1 MNRVDVEMTKNNEV
15 DSFSSPTQEA
25 IDNDTKIRRQ
35 RPRNINNGAISS
47 NGYYSALSSDSIN
60 STILPRPPY
69 CCLLGNDKW
78 WMMFYGQLLSFG
90 LSASGATN
98 DVLVHSYNVH
108 TPTFQ
113 MALVYLCLGIGYGI
127 KNGRRQGCC
136 TSSSSSSN
144 NNYRLLFRI
153 FLVALCDV
161 EANYFAFLSFQ
172 YASFESVTL
181 LMSLSIPSTMISS
194 SILLQRKYTKI
205 HYLGASICFI
215 GSCLTVLNDTTATS
229 PSSTSSNNT
238 TSNPFLGDV
247 LAISGAILY
256 GLVDTLMEWAIKNS
270 ANSANNVE
278 TNSSNFSPEE
288 AVDLFM
294 CRFGWLGAGTA
305 LFQVGLLE
313 RSQVFSYLTS
323 TSTMAKVWTSLFVT
337 TTTLCYI
344 GTTRFLLHYE
354 AAMFN
359 LSLLTSNGWAVLFT
373 FFYDKETNT
382 GFFFFFSL
390 VVIIIGVV
398 VYEIAPSPV
407 VLTIP
412 TRMINDDENL
422 SSSSCSTMSEEG
434 VPVQS
439 LLQEEPA
446 NNNNTSDFS
455 II

>member
-1 MNRVDVEMTKNNEV
+1 M
-15 DSFSSPTQEA
+15 
-25 IDNDTKIRRQ
+25 
-35 RPRNINNGAISS
+35 
-47 NGYYSALSSDSIN
+47 
-60 STILPRPPY
+60 
-69 CCLLGNDKW
+69 
-78 WMMFYGQLLSFG
+78 
-90 LSASGATN
+90 
-98 DVLVHSYNVH
+98 H
-108 TPTFQ
+108 
-113 MALVYLCLGIGYGI
+113 
-127 KNGRRQGCC
+127 
-136 TSSSSSSN
+136 
-144 NNYRLLFRI
+144 
-153 FLVALCDV
+153 
-161 EANYFAFLSFQ
+161 
-172 YASFESVTL
+172 
-181 LMSLSIPSTMISS
+181 
-194 SILLQRKYTKI
+194 
-205 HYLGASICFI
+205 
-215 GSCLTVLNDTTATS
+215 TTATS
-229 PSSTSSNNT
+229 PSSTSSNKNN
-238 TSNPFLGDV
+238 SNPFLGDV

-270 ANSANNVE
+270 ANTANAENI
-278 TNSSNFSPEE
+278 SSNYSPEE

-313 RSQVFSYLTS
+313 RSQVFSYFTS

-373 FFYDKETNT
+373 LFYDKETST
-382 GFFFFFSL
+382 GFFFFLSL

-422 SSSSCSTMSEEG
+422 SSSSCSTTSEEG

-446 NNNNTSDFS
+446 NNNNTSDLS

>member
-1 MNRVDVEMTKNNEV
+1 MTKNNGL
-15 DSFSSPTQEA
+15 DSFTSLTQEVK
-25 IDNDTKIRRQ
+25 DNVTKIRRQ
-35 RPRNINNGAISS
+35 RPTNANGAIS
-47 NGYYSALSSDSIN
+47 NGYYSALSSDSTN

-69 CCLLGNDKW
+69 WCLLGNDKW

-127 KNGRRQGCC
+127 KNGRRHGCC
-136 TSSSSSSN
+136 IHSN
-144 NNYRLLFRI
+144 NYGLLFRI

-194 SILLQRKYTKI
+194 SIILQRNYTKI

-229 PSSTSSNNT
+229 PSSTSSNKNN
-238 TSNPFLGDV
+238 SNPFLGDV

-270 ANSANNVE
+270 ANTANAENI
-278 TNSSNFSPEE
+278 SSNYSPEE

-313 RSQVFSYLTS
+313 RSQVFSYFTS
-323 TSTMAKVWTSLFVT
+323 TSTIAKVWTSLFVT
-337 TTTLCYI
+337 TTSLCYI

-373 FFYDKETNT
+373 LFYDKETST
-382 GFFFFFSL
+382 GFFFFLSL

-422 SSSSCSTMSEEG
+422 SSSSCSTTSEEG

-446 NNNNTSDFS
+446 NNNNTSDLS